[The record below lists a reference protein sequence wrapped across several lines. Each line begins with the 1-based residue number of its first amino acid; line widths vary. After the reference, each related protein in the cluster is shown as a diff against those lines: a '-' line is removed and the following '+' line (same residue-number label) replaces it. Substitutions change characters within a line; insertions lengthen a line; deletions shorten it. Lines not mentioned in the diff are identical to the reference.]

1 MIRLMN
7 AIIICGFRNHIS
19 KAQRFSLFFFERTVF
34 VTFFLEEEIFST
46 GPSKATYLAFIE
58 REDRSEKRGKST
70 SFKTPYNISALL

>member
-1 MIRLMN
+1 MPLSSVVFVITFPKPRD
-7 AIIICGFRNHIS
+7 FR
-19 KAQRFSLFFFERTVF
+19 FFFERTVF